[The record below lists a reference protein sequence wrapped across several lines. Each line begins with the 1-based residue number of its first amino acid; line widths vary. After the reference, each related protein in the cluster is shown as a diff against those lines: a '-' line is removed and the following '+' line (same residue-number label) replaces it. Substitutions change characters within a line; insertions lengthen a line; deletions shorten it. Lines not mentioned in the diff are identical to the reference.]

1 MVVTVQRP
9 SNCDCAMLVVLIGIK
24 GAARK
29 RLSSRRF
36 MARFPFEFRHG
47 QRGDAAVVTAIPQPL
62 AGFRRLRR
70 RSLDD

>member
-9 SNCDCAMLVVLIGIK
+9 SNCDCAIAVVLTGIN

-36 MARFPFEFRHG
+36 MTRSPFQFCHG
-47 QRGDAAVVTAIPQPL
+47 QCGDAAVVTVIPHCLP
-62 AGFRRLRR
+62 A
-70 RSLDD
+70 SDD